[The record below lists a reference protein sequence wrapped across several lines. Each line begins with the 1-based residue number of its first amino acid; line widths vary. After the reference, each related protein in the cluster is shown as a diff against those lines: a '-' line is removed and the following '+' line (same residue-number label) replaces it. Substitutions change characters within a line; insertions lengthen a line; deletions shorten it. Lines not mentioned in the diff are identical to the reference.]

1 MTFSVQQTFLAD
13 AAQVDRVRQALVKA
27 AIAVMAEATNTAH
40 HSQRIAYAFYILNN
54 SVVAGD
60 EMSKGVATSSGI
72 TVLDA
77 DHPSDADIEF
87 TVNSMFDAYAG
98 VAL

>member
-1 MTFSVQQTFLAD
+1 MTYAIQVTFLAD
-13 AAQVDRVRQALVKA
+13 VGQVSRIRQALVKA
-27 AIAVMAEATNTAH
+27 AVAVMAEPANTAH

-54 SVVAGD
+54 STVAGE
-60 EMSKGVATSSGI
+60 EMAKGVATSPGI
-72 TVLDA
+72 TVLDS